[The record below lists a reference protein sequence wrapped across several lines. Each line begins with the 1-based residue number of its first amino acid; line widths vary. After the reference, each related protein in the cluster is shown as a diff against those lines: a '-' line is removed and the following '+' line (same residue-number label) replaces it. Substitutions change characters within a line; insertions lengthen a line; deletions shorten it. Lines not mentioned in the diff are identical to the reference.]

1 MLKETL
7 YNSLK
12 ILKFTRICMENHS
25 AVNGWKELLI
35 PWIATTKGLSI
46 VKSVNCTL
54 KESNSN
60 WELFKRST
68 FRSSWPHSGAL
79 QLLNFSQPA
88 SQSISQSVSQSV
100 SQQPV
105 KQSVIQSV
113 SWLVSQSVNQTVKS
127 ASQTVSQSVSKSV
140 NQSVSWSVSQSVNQS
155 VNQPDSQSVSLL
167 VSLSVGQSV
176 YQPIIIQ
183 WNLY

>member
-46 VKSVNCTL
+46 AESVNCTL

-113 SWLVSQSVNQTVKS
+113 SWLVSQSV
-127 ASQTVSQSVSKSV
+127 SQSIRQSSRPVKQSV
-140 NQSVSWSVSQSVNQS
+140 NQSVSLLISQ
-155 VNQPDSQSVSLL
+155 
-167 VSLSVGQSV
+167 SVGQSAS
-176 YQPIIIQ
+176 
-183 WNLY
+183 

>member
-12 ILKFTRICMENHS
+12 ILKFTRICMENYS

-88 SQSISQSVSQSV
+88 SQSISESVSQSV

-113 SWLVSQSVNQTVKS
+113 SWLVSQSV
-127 ASQTVSQSVSKSV
+127 SQSVSESVSQSIRQSSRPVKQSV
-140 NQSVSWSVSQSVNQS
+140 NQSVSLLISQSVGQSASQSVSQSVS
-155 VNQPDSQSVSLL
+155 QPARQSVS
-167 VSLSVGQSV
+167 
-176 YQPIIIQ
+176 
-183 WNLY
+183 

>member
-12 ILKFTRICMENHS
+12 ILKFTRICMENYS

-88 SQSISQSVSQSV
+88 SQSISESVSQSV

-113 SWLVSQSVNQTVKS
+113 SWLVSQSVSQSVNQTVKS

-140 NQSVSWSVSQSVNQS
+140 NQSVSWSVSQSV
-155 VNQPDSQSVSLL
+155 SQSISQSTMASQTVSQL
-167 VSLSVGQSV
+167 VF
-176 YQPIIIQ
+176 
-183 WNLY
+183 

>member
-60 WELFKRST
+60 RELFKRST

-88 SQSISQSVSQSV
+88 SQSISQSVSQ
-100 SQQPV
+100 QPV

-113 SWLVSQSVNQTVKS
+113 SWLVSQSV
-127 ASQTVSQSVSKSV
+127 SQSIRQSSRPVKQSV
-140 NQSVSWSVSQSVNQS
+140 NQSVSLLISQ
-155 VNQPDSQSVSLL
+155 
-167 VSLSVGQSV
+167 SVGQSASQSISQSTSQTV
-176 YQPIIIQ
+176 SQ
-183 WNLY
+183 LVF